1 MRAGFYPISQIAG
14 YIQFL
19 SMISWSWSWSISWSW
34 SRSISWGWSRS
45 ISWSWSIGWSWS
57 VVTILVVFD
66 ETLIRAG
73 NPLVLHVSVVLLVL
87 VHEVVHDLNSAVW
100 ELHSVLAWGEREE
113 LEVMS
118 VTAYH
123 TTGCCNA

>member
-1 MRAGFYPISQIAG
+1 MTAGFYPISQIAG

-19 SMISWSWSWSISWSW
+19 SMISWSWS
-34 SRSISWGWSRS
+34 RSISWGWSRS
-45 ISWSWSIGWSWS
+45 ISWSWGIGWSWS

-66 ETLIRAG
+66 QTLVRAG

-118 VTAYH
+118 VTACH